1 MFTIYHDTQFDLSK
15 IFLICMHR
23 YYSKEME
30 YLIIALAEQIE
41 ASSIYLSGTH
51 LASSV
56 YGMQSMSSNYPY
68 VRRLLKALAD
78 KMPALADK
86 MPELS
91 VISRTEDDIFT
102 SPISTITSTSTSSSS
117 SSKTKGRVA
126 ASMTASDMNIHELN
140 NKVDLSLSGQETAMV
155 MHGLRC
161 MGSEWAQVSFFLG
174 NNGELFIK

>member
-1 MFTIYHDTQFDLSK
+1 
-15 IFLICMHR
+15 MHR
-23 YYSKEME
+23 SYSKEME
-30 YLIIALAEQIE
+30 CLIIALAEQIE

-86 MPELS
+86 MPALADKMPQLS

>member
-1 MFTIYHDTQFDLSK
+1 
-15 IFLICMHR
+15 MHR
-23 YYSKEME
+23 SYSKEME
-30 YLIIALAEQIE
+30 CLIIALAEQIE

-56 YGMQSMSSNYPY
+56 YGMRSMSSNYPY

-78 KMPALADK
+78 KMP
-86 MPELS
+86 ESS

-102 SPISTITSTSTSSSS
+102 SPISTITSTSSSS

-126 ASMTASDMNIHELN
+126 ASMTASDMNIHDSN
-140 NKVDLSLSGQETAMV
+140 KKVDFSLSGQETAMV

>member
-1 MFTIYHDTQFDLSK
+1 
-15 IFLICMHR
+15 MHR
-23 YYSKEME
+23 SYSKEME

-56 YGMQSMSSNYPY
+56 YGMRSMSSNYPY

-78 KMPALADK
+78 KMP
-86 MPELS
+86 ESS

-102 SPISTITSTSTSSSS
+102 SPISTITSTSSSS

>member
-1 MFTIYHDTQFDLSK
+1 
-15 IFLICMHR
+15 MHR
-23 YYSKEME
+23 SYSKEME

-56 YGMQSMSSNYPY
+56 YGMRSMSSNYPY

-78 KMPALADK
+78 KMP
-86 MPELS
+86 ESS

-174 NNGELFIK
+174 NNGELSIK

>member
-1 MFTIYHDTQFDLSK
+1 
-15 IFLICMHR
+15 MHR
-23 YYSKEME
+23 SYSKEME

-56 YGMQSMSSNYPY
+56 YGMRSMSSNYPY
-68 VRRLLKALAD
+68 VRRLLK
-78 KMPALADK
+78 ALADK

-102 SPISTITSTSTSSSS
+102 SPISTIISTSTSTSFSS

>member
-1 MFTIYHDTQFDLSK
+1 
-15 IFLICMHR
+15 MHR
-23 YYSKEME
+23 SYSKEME
-30 YLIIALAEQIE
+30 YLITALAEQIE

-117 SSKTKGRVA
+117 SSKTKGRVS
-126 ASMTASDMNIHELN
+126 ASMTAFDMNIHDSN
-140 NKVDLSLSGQETAMV
+140 KKVDFSLSGQETAMV

>member
-1 MFTIYHDTQFDLSK
+1 
-15 IFLICMHR
+15 MHR
-23 YYSKEME
+23 SYSKEME
-30 YLIIALAEQIE
+30 CLIIALAEQIE

-56 YGMQSMSSNYPY
+56 YGMRSMSSNYPY

-78 KMPALADK
+78 KMP
-86 MPELS
+86 ESS

>member
-1 MFTIYHDTQFDLSK
+1 
-15 IFLICMHR
+15 MHR
-23 YYSKEME
+23 SYSKEME

-78 KMPALADK
+78 KMP
-86 MPELS
+86 ELS

-126 ASMTASDMNIHELN
+126 ASMIASDMNIHELN

>member
-1 MFTIYHDTQFDLSK
+1 
-15 IFLICMHR
+15 MHR
-23 YYSKEME
+23 SYSKEME
-30 YLIIALAEQIE
+30 CLIIALAEQIE

-56 YGMQSMSSNYPY
+56 YGMRSMSSNYPY

-78 KMPALADK
+78 KMP
-86 MPELS
+86 ESS

-102 SPISTITSTSTSSSS
+102 SPISTIISTSTSTSSSS

>member
-1 MFTIYHDTQFDLSK
+1 
-15 IFLICMHR
+15 MHR
-23 YYSKEME
+23 SYSKEME

-68 VRRLLKALAD
+68 VRRLLK
-78 KMPALADK
+78 ALADK